1 MRNVRV
7 IAELIPC
14 SSAPVRRRRIRC
26 RREQQN
32 VHLSLLVY
40 GIIMLHVRL
49 TPRSVMKPFSGI
61 HSTPLQI
68 PFPSAPRNISAPDG
82 FILLI
87 VFIFTAAPQSCQSVP
102 FPNPRLCPPNFYASN
117 KGNGGRMVDSILN
130 PRWR

>member
-14 SSAPVRRRRIRC
+14 SSAPVRRSSDKVPKR
-26 RREQQN
+26 
-32 VHLSLLVY
+32 
-40 GIIMLHVRL
+40 
-49 TPRSVMKPFSGI
+49 TTKRSFIVVGLCYYHAACAIDAKECYEAIFRHPL
-61 HSTPLQI
+61 HSTPNPLSL
-68 PFPSAPRNISAPDG
+68 PPRNISAPDG